1 MLRQRSSF
9 SPEND
14 KQFAGFCLFQNEQYN
29 FTFGKTEINNRLA
42 ILLTRTEM
50 KPVTIATVFIDAKDA
65 DMPVKLKIHGEGQ
78 YYDFYYSLGNGKW
91 KVLARGVDASN
102 LSTHESGGFVGTMIG
117 LYASKK

>member
-1 MLRQRSSF
+1 M
-9 SPEND
+9 
-14 KQFAGFCLFQNEQYN
+14 
-29 FTFGKTEINNRLA
+29 A

-117 LYASKK
+117 LYASK